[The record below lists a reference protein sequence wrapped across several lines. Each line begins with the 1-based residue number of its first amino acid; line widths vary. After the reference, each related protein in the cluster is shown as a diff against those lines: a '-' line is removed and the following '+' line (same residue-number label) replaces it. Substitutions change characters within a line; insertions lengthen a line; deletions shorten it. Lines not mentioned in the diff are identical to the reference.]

1 MQNDM
6 ELKKNLL
13 VDVENEAVSKL
24 LETGLKSATTAI
36 EGDFEVHHS
45 TIFNEN
51 PELLPFEL
59 LRKSEVETDCLPRAR
74 DVHENLLLTFRDE
87 VDGQGTDEF
96 LEAMNLCAFG
106 VLVGNYTD
114 EDFRYLYRYSLRK
127 SMNTDEI
134 HKHLQSLISM
144 LAASHAKDE
153 DSHLENIRH
162 WLHFLGTP
170 FFPASDFVAPSLQW
184 GIDLNQ
190 KIASEE
196 YRLVE
201 SLHKYPDYTDEAVR
215 GRPFLEVYEAVK
227 DWLPDG
233 MLQQIHDTA
242 KEEAYETVSDE
253 LDRQATISATH
264 EKIRHLF
271 ENIGY
276 QSHPDSTLPV
286 RIQKLPNPPP
296 AEEIDPVVFE
306 MIPEKM
312 RMNLLPAVAYAMD
325 TKEIEIIFIGG
336 PRIGHS
342 GIVIKTNNGSILLDF
357 GLSVANQRI
366 PEWIPELDALDSI
379 LISHAH
385 LDHIG
390 GLPILFDSYEGKWCA
405 TGVTGAITKELLE
418 DALKVGTPLPP
429 RREDKRDLISK
440 FTGKNVAKVTK
451 NHVSL
456 EKGKSVEVGPG
467 IIATPV
473 DACHIPGSVAYII
486 DIEGLRILYTGDF
499 NLDKSVL
506 FAGATLPSDCDYVI
520 FDGTYWGREDF
531 NRAAVAKLLS
541 ESIEKHGPVIIPSF
555 AVGRSQEVLK
565 ILDEIGVT
573 SKRNVMVAGLAERIT
588 KMVGLKGK
596 WDGMKKNKVDLDKYD
611 VLVAGGGM
619 MGGGLARY
627 HFKQHRN
634 NPNAA
639 VIPCGYLAPRTPG
652 WNLVNGFEPHDCDVA
667 YARLSAHSSSRN
679 LTQYIDSCKGKPII
693 VHTPSTEIPKG
704 IMMPDLRQRIT
715 IKI

>member
-1 MQNDM
+1 MLSEM
-6 ELKKNLL
+6 ELKEDLL
-13 VDVENEAVSKL
+13 PDLQNDAIRKL
-24 LETGLKSATTAI
+24 LDSGLKSANTAI
-36 EGDFEVHHS
+36 EGDFQPQHS
-45 TIFNEN
+45 SVFGESL
-51 PELLPFEL
+51 ELLPFEIIRKAEIETESLEKANNVHQRL
-59 LRKSEVETDCLPRAR
+59 LD
-74 DVHENLLLTFRDE
+74 TFRDE
-87 VDGQGTDEF
+87 IDHQETDEF
-96 LEAMNLCAFG
+96 LESMNLCAFG
-106 VLVGNYTD
+106 VLLDNFTD

-127 SMNTDEI
+127 SMDIDEI
-134 HKHLQSLISM
+134 HNHLKNLISM
-144 LAASHAKDE
+144 LAASNARDE
-153 DSHLENIRH
+153 ETVLGNVRH
-162 WLHFLGTP
+162 WLHFLGAP
-170 FFPASDFVAPSLQW
+170 FFPPSDFIEPALQW

-190 KIASEE
+190 KIASED

-201 SLHKYPDYTDEAVR
+201 SLYKYPDYIEEAVQ
-215 GRPFLEVYEAVK
+215 GRPFLEVYESVK
-227 DWLPDG
+227 EWLPDA
-233 MLQQIHDTA
+233 MLKHIHDRA
-242 KEEAYETVSDE
+242 QKEAYEAAGNMLNGETS
-253 LDRQATISATH
+253 ISGTH
-264 EKIRHLF
+264 KKIRTLF
-271 ENIGY
+271 KDIGY
-276 QSHPDSTLPV
+276 QSHSESTLPV

-296 AEEIDPVVFE
+296 AEEIEPVVFE

-312 RMNLLPAVAYAMD
+312 RMNMLPAVAYATD
-325 TKEIEIIFIGG
+325 TKEIEIVFIGG

-366 PEWIPELDALDSI
+366 PEWIPELNALDSV

-390 GLPILFDSYEGKWCA
+390 ALPILFDSYEGKWCA
-405 TGVTGAITKELLE
+405 TGITGAITKELLE
-418 DALKVGTPLPP
+418 DAIKVGTPLPP

-440 FTGKNVAKVTK
+440 FTGKNISRVTK

-486 DIEGLRILYTGDF
+486 DIEGIRILYTGDF
-499 NLDKSVL
+499 NLDQSVL
-506 FAGATLPSDCDYVI
+506 FPGASLPADCDYVI

-531 NRAAVAKLLS
+531 NRAAVANLLS
-541 ESIEKHGPVIIPSF
+541 EVAEKQGPVIIPSF
-555 AVGRSQEVLK
+555 AVGRSQEILK

-588 KMVGLKGK
+588 KMVGLKGE
-596 WDGMKKNKVDLDKYD
+596 WEGMKKNKVELDKHD

-634 NPNAA
+634 NPDAA

-652 WNLVNGFEPHDCDVA
+652 WNLVNGFEPHECRVA
-667 YARLSAHSSSRN
+667 YARLSAHSSSEN
-679 LTQYIDSCKGKPII
+679 LRQYIDRCKGKPII

-704 IMMPDLRQRIT
+704 ITMPDLRQRIR

>member
-1 MQNDM
+1 M
-6 ELKKNLL
+6 ELKEDLL
-13 VDVENEAVSKL
+13 PDLQNKTIRVL
-24 LETGLKSATTAI
+24 LENGLKSARTAI
-36 EGDFEVHHS
+36 KGDFEPHHNTVFDES
-45 TIFNEN
+45 
-51 PELLPFEL
+51 PELLPFEII
-59 LRKSEVETDCLPRAR
+59 RKSEIGSDCLEIAKN
-74 DVHENLLLTFRDE
+74 VHDHLQLTFRDE
-87 VDGQGTDEF
+87 IDAQDIDAFV
-96 LEAMNLCAFG
+96 EAMNLCAFG
-106 VLVGNYTD
+106 VLVGNYTE

-127 SMNTDEI
+127 SMDIDEI
-134 HKHLQSLISM
+134 HSHLKVLISM
-144 LAASHAKDE
+144 LAASSAKDE
-153 DSHLENIRH
+153 DSLLGNIRY

-170 FFPASDFVAPSLQW
+170 FFPPSDFIEPTLRW
-184 GIDLNQ
+184 DIDLNQ
-190 KIASEE
+190 KVASED

-201 SLHKYPDYTDEAVR
+201 SIYKYPDYIEEAVR
-215 GRPFLEVYEAVK
+215 GKPFLEVYESVK
-227 DWLPDG
+227 KWLPDA
-233 MLQQIHDTA
+233 MLQHIHNKA
-242 KEEAYETVSDE
+242 QQEAY
-253 LDRQATISATH
+253 QAASSKIEGEANISATH
-264 EKIRHLF
+264 KKIRSLF
-271 ENIGY
+271 KDIGY
-276 QSHPDSTLPV
+276 QSHSASTLPV

-312 RMNLLPAVAYAMD
+312 RMNMLPAVAYATD
-325 TKEIEIIFIGG
+325 TKEIELIFIGG

-342 GIVIKTNNGSILLDF
+342 GIVIKTNNGSVLLDF

-366 PEWIPELDALDSI
+366 PEWIPELNALDSV

-405 TGVTGAITKELLE
+405 TGITGAITKELLE
-418 DALKVGTPLPP
+418 DAIKVGTPLPP

-440 FTGKNVAKVTK
+440 FTGKNIARVIK

-456 EKGKSVEVGPG
+456 EKGTSVEIGPG
-467 IIATPV
+467 IIATPI

-486 DIEGLRILYTGDF
+486 DIEGVRILYTGDF
-499 NLDKSVL
+499 NLDTSVL
-506 FAGATLPSDCDYVI
+506 FPGANLPSDCDYVI

-531 NRAAVAKLLS
+531 DRAAVATLLS
-541 ESIEKHGPVIIPSF
+541 ETIEKHGPVIIPSF
-555 AVGRSQEVLK
+555 AVGRSQEILK

-588 KMVGLKGK
+588 KMVGLKGR
-596 WDGMKKNKVDLDKYD
+596 WEGMKKNKVELNKHD

-634 NPNAA
+634 NPDAA

-652 WNLVNGFEPHDCDVA
+652 WNIVNGLEPYECEVA
-667 YARLSAHSSSRN
+667 YARLSAHSSSEN
-679 LTQYIDSCKGKPII
+679 LSQYIDSCKGKPII

-704 IMMPDLRQRIT
+704 ITMPDIRQRIR